1 MSSFFPPDAD
11 KLKHVLPPV
20 ARIPSGKNVA
30 VWERLLS
37 AAAAAALVRVA
48 SRSGSG
54 WRVLLLIAGSELMR
68 RAVSGHSFLYSS
80 LGIST
85 AGHSRQHLST
95 SYGQQMADG
104 FTPMPY
110 DVKRTVTIA
119 RPRAEVFG
127 HVHNLAHVLRDVPE
141 IKDFQQRPDALD
153 FTFAPP
159 VGAACALHFD
169 VYIVEN
175 ERYVAWHCEMN
186 GEDTAQGFLV
196 FADAPGGRG
205 TEVTVALW
213 HSRSTSSSLSA
224 ALRLLVNSMDRALR
238 KYLRAAKQVI
248 ETGHMASAQ
257 RLPVPDDILHRP
269 PLGGTPANPQT
280 TPFSVL

>member
-1 MSSFFPPDAD
+1 MNSIFPPDAE
-11 KLKHVLPPV
+11 KLKHVIPPV

-37 AAAAAALVRVA
+37 ALAAAALARA
-48 SRSGSG
+48 ALRSESGS
-54 WRVLLLIAGSELMR
+54 RVVLLLVGAELVR
-68 RAVSGHSFLYSS
+68 RAVTGHSYLYSS

-85 AGHSRQHLST
+85 AGHSRQHLSKA
-95 SYGQQMADG
+95 YGEQMADG

-127 HVHNLAHVLRDVPE
+127 HLHNLEHVFRNVPE
-141 IKDFQQRPDALD
+141 IRNFRQRPDAVD
-153 FTFAPP
+153 FTFVSPT
-159 VGAACALHFD
+159 GAVCALHFD
-169 VYIVEN
+169 VYIVEA

-186 GEDTAQGFLV
+186 GEETAQGFIV
-196 FADAPGGRG
+196 FADAPAGRG

-238 KYLRAAKQVI
+238 KFMRTAKQVI
-248 ETGHMASAQ
+248 ETGHVASAQ
-257 RLPVPDDILHRP
+257 RQPAMDDIPDRP
-269 PLGGTPANPQT
+269 AAERGTGKSADHA
-280 TPFSVL
+280 VLR